1 MTFFRGSVCPH
12 SQIQRS
18 IQCCDSD
25 FHILLIVCAKRIQY
39 WYQKLANKIVIF
51 VFGASYLSPMQLSLN
66 PTYNIC
72 ILVPRRLLK
81 AQFIAQN
88 NLKFGQIITCI
99 KSMNRST
106 AAVQII
112 WQVNSNQAFW
122 YTQVMYPLLFSQF
135 LNDNFDYDE
144 VTALEQLA
152 AYSMKNFMFDVAKVI
167 IIQQ

>member
-1 MTFFRGSVCPH
+1 
-12 SQIQRS
+12 
-18 IQCCDSD
+18 
-25 FHILLIVCAKRIQY
+25 
-39 WYQKLANKIVIF
+39 
-51 VFGASYLSPMQLSLN
+51 
-66 PTYNIC
+66 
-72 ILVPRRLLK
+72 
-81 AQFIAQN
+81 
-88 NLKFGQIITCI
+88 
-99 KSMNRST
+99 MNRST

-152 AYSMKNFMFDVAKVI
+152 AYGMKNFMFDVAKVI